1 MNKDTALEIL
11 NSTIKVMKLAL
22 ESMDDFDVWCDTL
35 SAEICLMNELYKNLC
50 RHFPCKKYGTDICTF
65 IADLQKCTELRDL
78 DYDSCNGHFTL
89 SNRRWTVVP
98 INDFLEITYSDNI
111 GVDGVELKHGSSFS
125 VEALVVLDALTIEI
139 FESFN
144 ELMPLLRVEEKKRG
158 EYTEED
164 DMKKVKHVYELTSL
178 VMLSHDFPMRKCRRI
193 YHCTCSSLRKAEDF
207 AKEFNPD
214 INYFPDN
221 YDNCVGHFIEQI
233 DVNCLWSRDVAK
245 SYLPNLEMNACNIYP
260 KDIVTGCKEHT
271 VRFKKGD
278 LVWCVDKHWRD
289 RIRLGIIYALPH
301 SDSWYKKRLS
311 ELQEVF
317 GFDYTFEMDD
327 DSYIVLFLNGK
338 DAKSSSIHGSCDW
351 CGTPFVF
358 PVKED
363 VPEEIN
369 NKLQEVL
376 EYNDSIPWRKY

>member
-178 VMLSHDFPMRKCRRI
+178 VMLSHDF
-193 YHCTCSSLRKAEDF
+193 H
-207 AKEFNPD
+207 
-214 INYFPDN
+214 
-221 YDNCVGHFIEQI
+221 
-233 DVNCLWSRDVAK
+233 
-245 SYLPNLEMNACNIYP
+245 
-260 KDIVTGCKEHT
+260 
-271 VRFKKGD
+271 
-278 LVWCVDKHWRD
+278 
-289 RIRLGIIYALPH
+289 
-301 SDSWYKKRLS
+301 
-311 ELQEVF
+311 
-317 GFDYTFEMDD
+317 
-327 DSYIVLFLNGK
+327 
-338 DAKSSSIHGSCDW
+338 
-351 CGTPFVF
+351 
-358 PVKED
+358 
-363 VPEEIN
+363 
-369 NKLQEVL
+369 
-376 EYNDSIPWRKY
+376 